1 MCKKYRYITFL
12 GIEILFFIKQ
22 FPQKFMFGNEWW
34 SIKVGAKLLSDL
46 VIFSILSFEILL
58 DFYEYILLVAWIYS
72 LYFTTGINTK

>member
-1 MCKKYRYITFL
+1 MCKKYRYITFQ

-22 FPQKFMFGNEWW
+22 CPQKFMFGNEWW